1 MLLSEISGTEV
12 LDFAEYIENE
22 SDIPKKFIPMFQE
35 MGDKLFKKGWTFKG
49 RFRTFTLENPPIDE
63 VDKILIL
70 LPEPSWLKSKKGRVR
85 IKFYHDGMIYTDSES
100 VSEINLDVDAVLK
113 KIHQDMRY

>member
-12 LDFAEYIENE
+12 LDFAEYLETE
-22 SDIPKKFIPMFQE
+22 SNIPKKFIPMFQE

-49 RFRTFTLENPPIDE
+49 HVHTFILENPLIDK

-70 LPEPSWLKSKKGRVR
+70 LPDANWPKSKMGRVR
-85 IKFYHDGMIYTDSES
+85 IKFYHDGMIYSDSEA
-100 VSEINLDVDAVLK
+100 VSEINLDIDAVLK
-113 KIHQDMRY
+113 KIHQDMSY